1 MPEHDRL
8 VRAELAAPD
17 EIDEPRHGAPG
28 VHRIEEDPFVA
39 GRELDRLALRLP
51 QHRVAAADVR
61 VVRHHLSRWDGRLD
75 ADASG
80 ESGGD
85 FRDRGLQLFP
95 GAVDRNAGELCL
107 ETEGLGAYAKP
118 GLGPERAAREDDA
131 IDAEPERVE
140 LSLQLL
146 EGSDESGSADLVG
159 RANGNQIG
167 PVTFGRLRRH
177 DLSACLLEAVLAGED
192 DPRAEQLAAKQA
204 ARSDRPRVAAQ
215 PAPASPSARPRGG
228 GCLPGMV

>member
-1 MPEHDRL
+1 
-8 VRAELAAPD
+8 
-17 EIDEPRHGAPG
+17 
-28 VHRIEEDPFVA
+28 
-39 GRELDRLALRLP
+39 
-51 QHRVAAADVR
+51 
-61 VVRHHLSRWDGRLD
+61 SRWDGRLD

-131 IDAEPERVE
+131 IDAEPELVE
-140 LSLQLL
+140 LTLQLL

-167 PVTFGRLRRH
+167 PVNFGRLRRH
-177 DLSACLLEAVLAGED
+177 CGLVCVHVGELTAD
-192 DPRAEQLAAKQA
+192 ADA
-204 ARSDRPRVAAQ
+204 
-215 PAPASPSARPRGG
+215 
-228 GCLPGMV
+228 